1 MQPTVVPV
9 GGPGKHPT
17 PCYRACDT
25 RQVAKATARL
35 VGVLAVAAASSFL
48 VTSCGGGSA
57 RNGVASLASGKTTT
71 TQSSAP
77 AVSSSSGSSE
87 PTEAQ
92 LLTYAVCMR
101 AHGISDFPDPVPSP
115 LGGYDF
121 HVHISPGS
129 DLDPHSPRYQSADKA
144 CQRDLPPGFEKMT
157 PAQMAANALKWS
169 ECMRANG
176 EPNFPEPN
184 GQGLIKIT
192 MDPNSPK
199 FQKAEKACRSV
210 GGGGFVVQFTS
221 GSGGPGSGS

>member
-1 MQPTVVPV
+1 MT
-9 GGPGKHPT
+9 
-17 PCYRACDT
+17 
-25 RQVAKATARL
+25 KATTRPVAVLAALGALNFL
-35 VGVLAVAAASSFL
+35 VG
-48 VTSCGGGSA
+48 CGSGPA
-57 RNGVASLASGKTTT
+57 HHGVASLGSGRTTT
-71 TQSSAP
+71 TQSSVP
-77 AVSSSSGSSE
+77 AESSSSSQSE

-92 LLTYAVCMR
+92 LLKYAVCMR
-101 AHGISDFPDPVPSP
+101 AHRIRDFPDPVPSP

-129 DLDPHSPRYQSADKA
+129 DLDPHTPQYQSADRA
-144 CQRDLPPGFEKMT
+144 CQKDLPPGFEKTT
-157 PAQMAANALKWS
+157 PAQMAVNALKWS

-210 GGGGFVVQFTS
+210 GGGGFVVQFTPS
-221 GSGGPGSGS
+221 SGGSG